1 MRTNSTG
8 SSLTLRRDALPS
20 RLRHDALVELADC
33 CRLATSKT
41 ERPFSSVLLSFSQ
54 QVMWRLR
61 MTKSWLSRPGDSTS
75 NSVTKYM
82 LLRGLRFLNVQP
94 SQLYTKARESPEASM
109 LAFLKSNQKYRTTS
123 WVIVDTSRVPKGTEV
138 DLIGYPGDYTMAY
151 LSQLIGYPLATDE
164 EYNQVRKIVPANR
177 LLVSHGKVV
186 EENDRLVYK
195 LSTTGGMSGGPV
207 IYNNKVIGIPCGNF
221 H

>member
-1 MRTNSTG
+1 MATKNDQILAQPPG
-8 SSLTLRRDALPS
+8 
-20 RLRHDALVELADC
+20 RLNVELGDKVY
-33 CRLATSKT
+33 ATTGPEVFECSTIATLYKGKGI
-41 ERPFSSVLLSFSQ
+41 PGSVDVSVLK
-54 QVMWRLR
+54 V
-61 MTKSWLSRPGDSTS
+61 KS
-75 NSVTKYM
+75 
-82 LLRGLRFLNVQP
+82 
-94 SQLYTKARESPEASM
+94 
-109 LAFLKSNQKYRTTS
+109 KYRTTS
-123 WVIVDTSRVPKGTEV
+123 WVIVDTASRVPKGTEV
-138 DLIGYPGDYTMAY
+138 DLIGYPGDYTMTY